1 MRFLLSYGLALVI
14 IVLIG
19 VWMASGTLVVPGSGP
34 GNGEISISGA
44 LQGQSSDQVD
54 QALEG
59 AGMVK
64 KDAGEAVS
72 AGPDPALTIA
82 EREAETTGAEA
93 APPSVRIATYTMM
106 AMPIEVPLRGKT
118 KAKSV
123 VSVVPETQGIVRAVS
138 VTKGQAVKA
147 GDPICTIDPGT
158 RLAAVDQA
166 QAAVDQ
172 AQAAY
177 DANAQLREKGLAP
190 ANSGLQ
196 LEAALKAAQAGLDNA
211 KAEWGRTEVKAP
223 VAGVVQDP
231 LAIVGSMAAGGAP
244 CATIVQLDPMLFSG
258 AVPEARIQYASLGL
272 PATVTTVTD
281 QTVDGKVS
289 YIASVADPATR
300 SFAIEIE
307 LPNPG
312 GKVLDGLTASAIVKV
327 GTAPAHLLPQSVL
340 TLDDDGVLGIRA
352 VQNGTVVFYP
362 VTILKD
368 TREGVW
374 VTGLPPKVDVIT
386 IGQEFVRE
394 GQAVTASYGPP
405 EKADAAPEGGS
416 QS

>member
-1 MRFLLSYGLALVI
+1 M
-14 IVLIG
+14 
-19 VWMASGTLVVPGSGP
+19 
-34 GNGEISISGA
+34 
-44 LQGQSSDQVD
+44 Q
-54 QALEG
+54 
-59 AGMVK
+59 
-64 KDAGEAVS
+64 
-72 AGPDPALTIA
+72 
-82 EREAETTGAEA
+82 
-93 APPSVRIATYTMM
+93 

-123 VSVVPETQGIVRAVS
+123 VSVVPETQGIVRAVH
-138 VTKGQAVKA
+138 VHKGETVAV

-158 RLAAVDQA
+158 RLAAVEQA

-172 AQAAY
+172 ATTAL
-177 DANAQLREKGLAP
+177 NTNKSLRDKGLAP

-196 LEAALKAAQAGLDNA
+196 LEAALKAAQSGLDNA
-211 KAEWGRTEVKAP
+211 KAEWGRTDVKAP
-223 VAGVVQDP
+223 VPGVIQDP
-231 LAIVGSMAAGGAP
+231 LATVGSMAAGGAP
-244 CATIVQLDPMLFSG
+244 CATIVQLNPMLFVG
-258 AVPEARIQYASLGL
+258 AVPEARIAYASLGL
-272 PATVTTVTD
+272 PATVTTVNN
-281 QTVDGKVS
+281 QTVEGKVS
-289 YIASVADPATR
+289 YISSIADPATR

-307 LPNPG
+307 VPNPS

-352 VQNGTVVFYP
+352 VQDSKVAFFP

-386 IGQEFVRE
+386 IGQEYVQS
-394 GQAVTASYGPP
+394 GQVVNASYGPS
-405 EKADAAPEGGS
+405 DAPAKVAEGA